1 MNNYI
6 FLLFFL
12 FYTVCAQIPYEV
24 QNIYKPQ
31 NPQSVNAMPG
41 DKASADYEFK
51 DIQNTT
57 EKEYGENSLKK
68 LSERY
73 YKDIDGN
80 NKSIF
85 EELDQII
92 DIVGDKSLYFTM
104 FQ

>member
-6 FLLFFL
+6 FLLFCL
-12 FYTVCAQIPYEV
+12 FYTVYAQIPYEV
-24 QNIYKPQ
+24 QNIYKPR

-41 DKASADYEFK
+41 DKTPADYEYK
-51 DIQNTT
+51 DIQSTG
-57 EKEYGENSLKK
+57 EKEYGENSLKI

-73 YKDIDGN
+73 YKDIAGN

-104 FQ
+104 FK

>member
-6 FLLFFL
+6 FFLFFL
-12 FYTVCAQIPYEV
+12 FYTVYAQIPYEV
-24 QNIYKPQ
+24 QNIYKPL

-41 DKASADYEFK
+41 DKTQADYEFK
-51 DIQNTT
+51 DIQSTG
-57 EKEYGENSLKK
+57 EKEYSENSLKK

-73 YKDIDGN
+73 YKDIAGN

-92 DIVGDKSLYFTM
+92 DIVGDKSLYLKM
-104 FQ
+104 FK